1 MMNTNNF
8 SVGTGAILLTDVI
21 GPLLDEAGFPTFSL
35 REGEKV
41 YVTSLEPLTVCKE
54 SAMNHVIPVESD
66 WIQTV
71 KGRPRK
77 F

>member
-1 MMNTNNF
+1 MTTNNF

-35 REGEKV
+35 VQGEKV
-41 YVTSLEPLTVCKE
+41 YVVSSEPLMVCKE
-54 SAMNHVIPVESD
+54 SAENHVIPVEPS

>member
-1 MMNTNNF
+1 MTNNTF

-21 GPLLDEAGFPTFSL
+21 GPLLDNEGFPTFSL

-41 YVTSLEPLTVCKE
+41 YVASLEPLTVCKE
-54 SAMNHVIPVESD
+54 SAVNHIIPVEPD